1 MQGMFP
7 RGVPRHVGPTICVAH
22 ISGVSSLGGL
32 VLVKGTTVDSR
43 NSTSS
48 SGKFWTLLCWG
59 LRTRLLAAGWR
70 RGWRSRASTQWIIG
84 LGPWVFSVI
93 LNKPHIIV

>member
-1 MQGMFP
+1 MFP

-48 SGKFWTLLCWG
+48 SGKF
-59 LRTRLLAAGWR
+59 
-70 RGWRSRASTQWIIG
+70 
-84 LGPWVFSVI
+84 
-93 LNKPHIIV
+93 